1 MSRCCYCRDTATV
14 FSVCSLLTE
23 ITIPIWE
30 NRSHALTVLIHTT
43 FQCIISNR
51 NICEL
56 FSCFVSVSN
65 TEFFLRVFAYTWI
78 VFTHW
83 KVFLCTFNRTIMLHI
98 TVSHTFVCHNICSPF
113 WYSFTLTHSKPF
125 TRGVYY
131 TRIGYNKQ
139 AKHWHHDLHTPDH
152 SVPVPVCVLGSK
164 CICDTHAKRA

>member
-30 NRSHALTVLIHTT
+30 NRSHALALLSHTT

-51 NICEL
+51 NAREL

-65 TEFFLRVFAYTWI
+65 TEFFLRLLLTHEF

-83 KVFLCTFNRTIMLHI
+83 KVFLCTFNRTIMVHI

-125 TRGVYY
+125 TRGVYH
-131 TRIGYNKQ
+131 TRIGYYKQ
-139 AKHWHHDLHTPDH
+139 AKHWHHD
-152 SVPVPVCVLGSK
+152 
-164 CICDTHAKRA
+164 THRTIQYQCQ